1 MKKMLLKLSKKS
13 LALILSVLMILTSWV
28 WFVPSKVGAYSE
40 LTAFMSDD
48 QISAFKTFIGA
59 KEDDTYVV
67 NTTYGIFTNDSK
79 KDEGKTYHKNVFIS
93 GTAISQVGVSNYKLS
108 DDGALESANIFY
120 PNTVLIYD
128 GTTTPQFGV
137 SLRFDSKKGCNVH
150 HWGTGMS
157 GTNLSFVNSN
167 WYGYSDGSENGKF
180 MDAITGGNTQCGTTS
195 ASSDSGVENNYK
207 PDEGGWVYLA
217 NVIKYDGNL
226 GSDRNSATYYT
237 TISPSF
243 SSHFSQAEDC
253 GGYKGDTKNISLG
266 TATNSVAVIN
276 IVPWKTALEHAA
288 KEYLQIVQNGEMN
301 YTSESIANFKKYAKA
316 LFDNH
321 PSNLVTSTSDVA
333 DKKFEANKT
342 AVNDYYN
349 KGQLVEARYT
359 VEWKNGSTTIETDS
373 NLKYGEA
380 VPTFD
385 GTEPTKAPDATNHYT
400 FKGWDPTPSGTISG
414 NATYTATFDEIAHTL
429 ATRIENNV
437 DATCAKEGSYD
448 EVTYCTVCSHI
459 VKTEHKINQKSTD
472 HKYDK
477 KIISDY
483 FLKSEATCKS
493 PAVYYYACSVCDGKP
508 TALLSAAT
516 YTYGSVAPHVLKKVD
531 ATNATCSV
539 AGNIEYWTCT
549 VCYKNFSD
557 ANATTELEDKDINIA
572 PIPHKLVEI
581 PAKAPTCLEFGATA
595 GEECSVCGTVTK
607 LPEDIDPLG
616 HEDKNN
622 DHKCDN
628 DGCDEIMTDCVD
640 DNYDH
645 YCDFTGCDEKLSDC
659 EDYDDNHYCDYE
671 GCGAKITECED
682 NDFDHYCDYEGC
694 GAKLSDHIDENPRDH
709 ECDYEGC
716 GAPLGECEDE
726 NTDHY
731 CDYGC
736 DAEFGDHEDNDLDH
750 DCDYGCSESIGNH
763 VDGDKDH
770 NCDYGCAEK
779 IGTCEDADLDHDCDY
794 GCDKFF
800 GTCEDNDHDHDCDY
814 GCDKTFGKCDDA
826 DDDNDH
832 VCDYGC
838 GKVLEACSDA
848 ADDGD
853 HLCDICGKEN
863 VTECTPAE
871 AVTENHVDATCEE
884 DGSYDTVVYCT
895 ECNEEL
901 SRVTEKIEKLNHNW
915 SISYYWSEDED
926 GNVVCTA
933 VRICSND
940 TAHEES
946 AEATITGK
954 VVKEPSCG
962 IKGEHEYTATFGVDW
977 AETLKKVVA
986 DIDPACPDKDKNHYC
1001 DDNEGNPDHYV
1012 GVHDDKNK
1020 DHVCD
1025 YGCTEAIGACEDKN
1039 KDHTCDYGCGKEYGT
1054 HEDKDK
1060 DHNCDYGCDKAI
1072 GEHKDAV
1079 GDKNHECDYCGETMS
1094 ECTYGE
1100 EDIQNRVDST
1110 CDKEGSYD
1118 SVYICSECNVE
1129 KRTTVVIEK
1138 KKHVWG
1144 ATVYTWDVDK
1154 KEFTA
1159 TRTCVNFAS
1168 HVEKETVAAIA
1179 EVITPAKCESIGTT
1193 KYTSAFTVDWATEL
1207 QTVVLNDIPAL
1218 GHKDEAP
1225 KDHYCDNDCG
1235 KYFGECKDDD
1245 KDHNCDYGCD
1255 KYYGVHED
1263 ATGANDR
1270 PDHMCDY
1277 CGKRISD
1284 CVDSDKDHNCD
1295 FSCGETYG
1303 VCEDKN
1309 FDHNCDYGV
1318 NCPNKY
1324 GVHEDNDHDHKCD
1337 YGCRD
1342 KDHIP
1347 AHTWTEHSKYDTI
1360 KSAATCVS
1368 PAVYNNVCTY
1378 CKKIVNNGTHE
1389 YGEADTENGHNFNGR
1404 VTVAADGKH
1413 SVKCSVAGCNESTL
1427 VDCNYETTKTV
1438 AATCKA
1444 TGYKVE
1450 KCTVC
1455 KNTKRTTLEIDP
1467 ANHDGKTEVRDAY
1480 AATCNTDGYTGD
1492 TYCLGCN
1499 TKIADG
1505 SAVIANP
1512 SIHAHENMQSYD
1524 KVDSTCDA
1532 EGYEAYKYCDK
1543 CGTYGVAKVTIPKKN
1558 HSYEAYASNA
1568 NGTHTAE
1575 CKNCDAIVTENCS
1588 GGVANCVDKKV
1599 CEFCNA
1605 AYGEIDTENHKT
1617 RVTVPKKEATCQVEG
1632 NYAYIKCDACDTA
1645 LEEVTTMPKKAHVY
1659 GEWTKVEGE
1668 DKHERLCLTCDAD
1681 VDAVASKTEA
1691 CSGGFAYCNKLAKCE
1706 VCKAEYGSFVFD
1718 AGHHKSTVTTTVGVK
1733 EATCC
1738 EKGYTGDA
1746 YYICCYDANKS
1757 AEENVSALAE
1767 AGIET
1772 EFADHDYSV
1781 VVETVPGNCKDKG
1794 KVVYACSTCPEG
1806 EEKTTETELDIDLSN
1821 HKSTATITV
1830 GGRAATCVDNGFTGN
1845 VYYTCCYDASKTESE
1860 NRIAL
1865 KSKGSVIAANGEHTY
1880 GRVYPEYMIEEI
1892 NEVKDENGKVISMNI
1907 TIRDEVPS
1915 YDEMVAA
1922 RRADGYWYHGQMC
1935 SVCYEIKETRCYSYT
1950 TTNATCKTTEEC
1962 EVCGGL
1968 CSLKNENN
1976 HIKVETIEGKAATCT
1991 EDGLKDSYKCKDC
2004 GKTFFDKACKNEI
2017 TEANKSQLVIAANGS
2032 HSIDRKNQTPVV
2044 NNDGTHT
2051 YTCSVCGDYEI
2062 VENCTG
2068 GTATCKTLKTCK
2080 YCDASYGEL
2089 NPKSHEKGTVEIGR
2103 VEPVGCKPGVK
2114 GKVVYECCGKV
2125 VSGGEEIPAFEAHT
2139 WVETTSKTDNCASGY
2154 TITRTCSVCDT
2165 VETEEV
2171 SAGVHELTVV
2181 VYETEKDCTKD
2192 RHIYRACAICSFADK
2207 EVVVNGTTY
2216 KYIIDEV
2223 IPAKLDCTWTAWKT
2237 EKATCVTEGSKTRE
2251 CIVCGKTEVE
2261 VLPKAAHSVTIEK
2274 GYDAT
2279 CEATGKQD
2287 YAYCTVAGCTY
2298 SYGGQLIGTVAGYEK
2313 YAGADGRVIDARSHL
2328 YQNNYCVNCGK
2339 YNGSAGENCGCV
2351 CHKQNGFMK
2360 IMYKIMSFFWKLF
2373 KTNRTCECGI
2383 THY

>member
-1 MKKMLLKLSKKS
+1 MKTKKQIGKKVLSVF
-13 LALILSVLMILTSWV
+13 LSVLMIMTAWV
-28 WFVPSKVGAYSE
+28 FVPGNHQIEAEAATYTNYTVAITAYSTNAVDNE
-40 LTAFMSDD
+40 SSVYITHSGKDEKFTWSAAKSGDKKDASQSFTVSGWPSKIRFYLT
-48 QISAFKTFIGA
+48 T
-59 KEDDTYVV
+59 
-67 NTTYGIFTNDSK
+67 NTMTKHEIKVTKITINGVTIFNDSYTMSK
-79 KDEGKTYHKNVFIS
+79 GAFSDGKTDETLNYNGSWGSWNFSSYWKEPYVAKVDSAASAQTIEVNKAGTS
-93 GTAISQVGVSNYKLS
+93 GTATLTTTYMNQYGVAISGNVSASFPDALKSSTEITTNANTVTVKAKGKEVFDVLSNYSISTGKGSADLTITCNGVSY
-108 DDGALESANIFY
+108 
-120 PNTVLIYD
+120 TVTVTFQAPQYD
-128 GTTTPQFGV
+128 ITWKSEGTTVHTDKV
-137 SLRFDSKKGCNVH
+137 YYKG
-150 HWGTGMS
+150 
-157 GTNLSFVNSN
+157 
-167 WYGYSDGSENGKF
+167 
-180 MDAITGGNTQCGTTS
+180 AIPS
-195 ASSDSGVENNYK
+195 
-207 PDEGGWVYLA
+207 
-217 NVIKYDGNL
+217 YDGN
-226 GSDRNSATYYT
+226 RPTKATDNDNKYE
-237 TISPSF
+237 F
-243 SSHFSQAEDC
+243 VGWDAE
-253 GGYKGDTKNISLG
+253 TSG
-266 TATNSVAVIN
+266 TVYEDMTFNA
-276 IVPWKTALEHAA
+276 
-288 KEYLQIVQNGEMN
+288 
-301 YTSESIANFKKYAKA
+301 
-316 LFDNH
+316 
-321 PSNLVTSTSDVA
+321 
-333 DKKFEANKT
+333 KFEA
-342 AVNDYYN
+342 
-349 KGQLVEARYT
+349 
-359 VEWKNGSTTIETDS
+359 
-373 NLKYGEA
+373 
-380 VPTFD
+380 
-385 GTEPTKAPDATNHYT
+385 
-400 FKGWDPTPSGTISG
+400 TP
-414 NATYTATFDEIAHTL
+414 HTL
-429 ATRIENNV
+429 ATREENIV
-437 DATCAKEGSYD
+437 PATCAKEGSYD
-448 EVTYCTVCSHI
+448 LVTYCSVCNRVI
-459 VKTEHKINQKSTD
+459 KTEPKVLAKTTD
-472 HKYDK
+472 HKFDK
-477 KIISDY
+477 QIVTTD

-895 ECNEEL
+895 ECNTEL
-901 SRVTEKIEKLNHNW
+901 SRDNVVVGNIGHDW
-915 SISYYWSEDED
+915 SEASYTWSED
-926 GNVVCTA
+926 GKACTA
-933 VRICSND
+933 TRTCAND
-940 TAHEES
+940 ENHIQT
-946 AEATITGK
+946 AEATVNSEVIEDSACGVRGK
-954 VVKEPSCG
+954 TQ
-962 IKGEHEYTATFGVDW
+962 YTATFDGVDW
-977 AETLKKVVA
+977 ATTQVIVLD
-986 DIDPACPDKDKNHYC
+986 DIDPKCIDNDFDHYC
-1001 DDNEGNPDHYV
+1001 DENPGNKDHYV
-1012 GVHDDKNK
+1012 GVHEDTDK
-1020 DHVCD
+1020 DHKCD
-1025 YGCTEAIGACEDKN
+1025 YGCKEAIGACEDKN

-1054 HEDKDK
+1054 HEDKDN
-1060 DHNCDYGCDKAI
+1060 DHKCDYGCEKAI

-1100 EDIQNRVDST
+1100 EQIQNRVDST